1 MKTKIEQFV
10 IDKVREM
17 RQKENL
23 SQAKLADLLA
33 LTKGFV
39 GNAENPNRIEKYNL
53 NHINELAIIFNCSIT
68 DFFPKEPFENNK
80 HDVEQES

>member
-1 MKTKIEQFV
+1 MKTKIEQYV
-10 IDKVREM
+10 IDRVRDM

-33 LTKGFV
+33 VTKGFV

-53 NHINELAIIFNCSIT
+53 NHINELAVIFNCPIT
-68 DFFPKEPFENNK
+68 DFLPSLPFEENK
-80 HDVEQES
+80 PEEKS